1 MNDDLSKDQKNKPW
15 QFGLPVEV
23 HTIRIP
29 VRFELILAMASLSVH
44 SHCVEQPGDLSQSG
58 SLPEVSGKWQV
69 RAEGVGSAARVNVQ
83 KQRENYVVLESDI

>member
-29 VRFELILAMASLSVH
+29 FRIQLILAMASVSVH
-44 SHCVEQPGDLSQSG
+44 SHCVEPGDLSQSG

-69 RAEGVGSAARVNVQ
+69 RAADRNSGGRTVKDLQ
-83 KQRENYVVLESDI
+83 